1 MARNVSFQCRSGG
14 DWYVCLYG
22 TKFAGCCSVDPCLET
37 CPEESL
43 FPIAFD
49 PDDYGSIPDASC
61 GASSDFFT
69 CTTNDTFIGC
79 CRSNACVS
87 GCPKEDLAPAS
98 LEQPNQ
104 RRIWG
109 SISGNTSSPPPLQ
122 RAPVARISSAPAQIT
137 YASSG
142 EKLGRV
148 DGLATLSVAA
158 GIMIAMSIS
167 IALWLWFR
175 RTRVTDHKH
184 ERVSESEPQPTQ
196 VTTSGKDSSQTE
208 SISNHPAVYGLRDLN
223 RLGPRSL
230 STLGA
235 TIFIELC
242 VCGFLAFLW
251 YGHANNQT
259 WNKIMVYGWAT
270 RSVAVAALVLRTAVD
285 LQAVLGSAILAS
297 LLLESGFGVQL
308 HQVAGLS
315 SMRAG
320 GTSPWSF
327 AWYAMEGFWRS
338 VSHGKRFR
346 GLYLVGGCLLL
357 TSSLL
362 QFASTLLLSDLRT
375 GPLVAEVSKSQVR
388 PDLSYLATVSGNTQ
402 GIPRGSAWTTNPPS
416 YPIFGEYHEPIR
428 NHEDGVADTGLL
440 LRAFLPYGLA
450 DDRQRLS
457 SYSGNTLVMDARVS
471 CQAPNI
477 TQVQASALNTS
488 NLRFKDISHAQI
500 SGLVAPTKN
509 STMLQS
515 ISTTPFNCTL
525 AGSTTTVCQL
535 ACSRDASTGSLR
547 SQFPDATSFGT
558 AYLVLRSD
566 PKFTALGSWKNFS
579 TEQDKR
585 TLNVS
590 ASLCF
595 APWNSAVLNV
605 DLSSKENRTEPLLRY
620 VIEDFTTYGSGTFQ
634 TQDIL
639 NHFIPSANT
648 STRQFLAMEQPRS
661 YLGDL
666 PPPYRRPVIQ
676 SDISPSFVGQTN
688 KPLPGNWS
696 AIMSGNSLVTTLRNF
711 EIAPIQYVA
720 ADPAVAAIFNDA
732 LNTTSIEW
740 ALSSVITILSMTN
753 YYGQQPA
760 FDRVDNVTTAFFE
773 DVLYPRDR
781 LGLTLLMWALTAH
794 FIVVAVLVV
803 LFVKKTRL
811 TLLGNAWSA
820 FAQVAESR
828 EVMELMAGA
837 SVKSDAEV
845 LDELKEAQKDR
856 LRARVV
862 WQGEG
867 VEIVVK

>member
-1 MARNVSFQCRSGG
+1 MARNVSFQCPSGG

-37 CPEESL
+37 CPQDSL

-49 PDDYGSIPDASC
+49 PDDFRTIPDASC
-61 GASSDFFT
+61 GASSNFYS
-69 CTTNDTFIGC
+69 CTANNTFLGC

-87 GCPKEDLAPAS
+87 GCPKGDLGPAS
-98 LEQPNQ
+98 LEQPSQ

-109 SISGNTSSPPPLQ
+109 SVSGNTSSSPPVQ
-122 RAPVARISSAPAQIT
+122 RAPVARISSAPAEIT
-137 YASSG
+137 YTSSG
-142 EKLGRV
+142 EKLGRI
-148 DGLATLSVAA
+148 DGLAAISVAA

-167 IALWLWFR
+167 VALWLWFR
-175 RTRVTDHKH
+175 GMRATDHKH

-196 VTTSGKDSSQTE
+196 ATASGKDSSQTE
-208 SISNHPAVYGLRDLN
+208 SVSDHPVSGLRDLN
-223 RLGPRSL
+223 RLGSRSL

-235 TIFIELC
+235 TIFVELC

-270 RSVAVAALVLRTAVD
+270 RSIAVAALVLRTAVD
-285 LQAVLGSAILAS
+285 LQAALGSAILAS

-327 AWYAMEGFWRS
+327 AWYAMEGLWRS
-338 VSHGKRFR
+338 VSHGRRFR

-375 GPLVAEVSKSQVR
+375 GPLVADVSMSQVR

-416 YPIFGEYHEPIR
+416 YPVFGEYHEPIR
-428 NHEDGVADTGLL
+428 NREDGVADTGLL
-440 LRAFLPYGLA
+440 LRAFLPYKLA

-457 SYSGNTLVMDARVS
+457 SYSGNALVMDARVS
-471 CQAPNI
+471 CQAPTV
-477 TQVQASALNTS
+477 TQVQASAFDLS
-488 NLRFKDISHAQI
+488 KSRSKIIRQAQI
-500 SGLVAPTKN
+500 SGLVSPTKN

-525 AGSTTTVCQL
+525 TGSTTTVCQL
-535 ACSRDASTGSLR
+535 ALSRDASTGSLK
-547 SQFPDATSFGT
+547 SQFPDTTSFGT
-558 AYLVLRSD
+558 AYLVLKSD
-566 PKFTALGSWKNFS
+566 SKFAASRPWANFS
-579 TEQDKR
+579 AEQDGR
-585 TLNVS
+585 TVNAS

-605 DLSSKENRTEPLLRY
+605 ELSSKENRTEPLLRY
-620 VIEDFTTYGSGTFQ
+620 VIEDFTTYGSGTYQ

-639 NHFIPSANT
+639 NHLIPSANT
-648 STRQFLAMEQPRS
+648 STRQLLAMEKPRS

-666 PPPYRRPVIQ
+666 PPLYRRPVIQ

-688 KPLPGNWS
+688 NPLPGNWS
-696 AIMSGNSLVTTLRNF
+696 AIMSGTSLVTTLRNF

-732 LNTTSIEW
+732 LNATSIEW

-773 DVLYPRDR
+773 DVLYPRDH

-794 FIVVAVLVV
+794 FIVVAILVV

-820 FAQVAESR
+820 FAQLAESR

-845 LDELKEAQKDR
+845 LDELKEARKDG

-867 VEIVVK
+867 VEVVVK